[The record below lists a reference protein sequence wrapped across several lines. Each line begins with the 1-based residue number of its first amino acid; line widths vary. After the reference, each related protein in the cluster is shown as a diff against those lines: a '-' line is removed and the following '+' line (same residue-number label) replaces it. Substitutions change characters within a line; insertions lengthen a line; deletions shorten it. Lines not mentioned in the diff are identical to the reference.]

1 MAFNNLA
8 IVYCLLSN
16 RLQFTHDA
24 LALPHARLNIS
35 RADLC
40 EILAIRLLTHYAKPT
55 QQDVPFRKTNSISIH
70 PTVNSSTG
78 QSNNGAGGYRSAAVE
93 GARQRRLSMAEP
105 LPERMARKRTDELR
119 LANVLIAPFRP
130 FQGAP
135 REVLEE
141 EELEGRTGMG
151 KACNALELAI
161 VTEAKSFISVSLPD
175 TPFTS

>member
-1 MAFNNLA
+1 LTDKLIALNNLA

-24 LALPHARLNIS
+24 LALPHARLNIT

-55 QQDVPFRKTNSISIH
+55 QVDLPFRRHNSIPPIATSD
-70 PTVNSSTG
+70 TRTSAQTS
-78 QSNNGAGGYRSAAVE
+78 GYRSAAVE

-105 LPERMARKRTDELR
+105 LPLRMNRKRTDELR

-141 EELEGRTGMG
+141 EELEGRRGMG

-161 VTEAKSFISVSLPD
+161 VTEAKNFISVSP
-175 TPFTS
+175 S

>member
-1 MAFNNLA
+1 
-8 IVYCLLSN
+8 
-16 RLQFTHDA
+16 
-24 LALPHARLNIS
+24 LNIT

-55 QQDVPFRKTNSISIH
+55 QLDVPFRKTNSI
-70 PTVNSSTG
+70 PATLTG
-78 QSNNGAGGYRSAAVE
+78 QSSYRSAAVE

-105 LPERMARKRTDELR
+105 LPHRMARKRTDELR

-135 REVLEE
+135 KEVLEE
-141 EELEGRTGMG
+141 EELEGRRGMG

-161 VTEAKSFISVSLPD
+161 VTEAKNFISVSCPL
-175 TPFTS
+175 SLNQGSS